1 MFIVFE
7 VWQGLSPAKNCR
19 QLGND
24 ESGRNSLPSGSTHQ
38 LAIQHRTDSPKNIHT
53 SNIIQAEQIDEYAY
67 SYPYMHVK
75 SNNKI
80 N

>member
-7 VWQGLSPAKNCR
+7 VWQGLSPAKNFR
-19 QLGND
+19 QLGN

-38 LAIQHRTDSPKNIHT
+38 LAIQHRMDSPKNIHT
-53 SNIIQAEQIDEYAY
+53 SNIIQTEQIDAY

-75 SNNKI
+75 TNNKI